1 MSAQAQ
7 PEFLNGQL
15 TVLIRF
21 ELGWKLIAQ
30 LVRLLHVGNLN
41 RNNGLN
47 LNQNHLSIN
56 SEMLSLNTT
65 NLVVRTIMS
74 SINSSPIQIRRINSK
89 LESLG

>member
-15 TVLIRF
+15 TVLIPF

-30 LVRLLHVGNLN
+30 LVKILQVGNLN
-41 RNNGLN
+41 HNNGLN
-47 LNQNHLSIN
+47 LNQNLLSIN
-56 SEMLSLNTT
+56 SEMLSLNAT

-74 SINSSPIQIRRINSK
+74 SVNSSPIQIGRINPN